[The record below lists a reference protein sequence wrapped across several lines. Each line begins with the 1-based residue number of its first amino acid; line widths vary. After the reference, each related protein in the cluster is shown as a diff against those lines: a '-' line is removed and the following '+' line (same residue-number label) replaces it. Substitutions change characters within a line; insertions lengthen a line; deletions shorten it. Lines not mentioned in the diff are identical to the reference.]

1 MPVSLPD
8 MHVDEL
14 QPLFTMEITS
24 GERLK
29 ERILSITLFSLVGVE
44 TCRLQWFSDSSI
56 TNADGEQ
63 NWPL

>member
-1 MPVSLPD
+1 MMPVSLPD

-24 GERLK
+24 G